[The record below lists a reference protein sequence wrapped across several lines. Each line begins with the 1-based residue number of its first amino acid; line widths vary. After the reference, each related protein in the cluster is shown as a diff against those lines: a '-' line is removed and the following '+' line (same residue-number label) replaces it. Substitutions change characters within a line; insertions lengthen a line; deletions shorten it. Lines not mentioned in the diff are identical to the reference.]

1 MCSVQ
6 AAVAGLNIMTS
17 IQEYRSQK
25 AVAEAKQRA
34 NEQTRRNSDQAY
46 LYDISKIDNEAVS
59 ASREKAVANFKNTQ
73 DANKK
78 LAQNLNLNAGNPDK
92 IIQDIA
98 GTYDM
103 AFLDVTRDY
112 ETDITRLYGKTK
124 EAYAAQQ
131 RRYNSIAPVMMPS
144 RTGLFLK
151 VATQAAS
158 GYQAH
163 SAATGGGG
171 LFGTPASP
179 YGDRSLYPN
188 PLPNADI

>member
-1 MCSVQ
+1 MCDPVTI
-6 AAVAGLNIMTS
+6 AITGLQVMTS
-17 IQEYRSQK
+17 MQEYSSQK
-25 AVAEAKQRA
+25 AIAAAKERA

-46 LYDISKIDNEAVS
+46 LYDISKIDAEAVS
-59 ASREKAVANFKNTQ
+59 ASREKALANFKNTQ

-112 ETDITRLYGKTK
+112 ETDISKLYGKTK
-124 EAYAAQQ
+124 ESYAAQQ

-144 RTGLFLK
+144 RAGLFLK
-151 VATQAAS
+151 VGTQVAT
-158 GYQAH
+158 GYQSGMAGKAINYDGAT
-163 SAATGGGG
+163 SMAAYQSNPTGYSGS
-171 LFGTPASP
+171 T
-179 YGDRSLYPN
+179 
-188 PLPNADI
+188 

>member
-6 AAVAGLNIMTS
+6 AAVAGLSIMSS

-25 AVAEAKQRA
+25 AIAQAKEKA

-46 LYDISKIDNEAVS
+46 LYDISKIDAEAVS
-59 ASREKAVANFKNTQ
+59 ASREKALVNFKNTQ

-103 AFLDVTRDY
+103 AFLDVTKDY
-112 ETDITRLYGKTK
+112 ETDITKLYGKTK

-151 VATQAAS
+151 IATQAAT

-163 SAATGGGG
+163 TAAGGKS
-171 LFGTPASP
+171 LFNSP
-179 YGDRSLYPN
+179 SSPFGDRSLYQT
-188 PLPNADI
+188 PLAGADD

>member
-6 AAVAGLNIMTS
+6 LALAGLS
-17 IQEYRSQK
+17 IASSVQEYKSKK
-25 AVAEAKQRA
+25 AVAAAQQRA

-46 LYDISKIDNEAVS
+46 LYDISKIDAEAVS
-59 ASREKAVANFKNTQ
+59 SSREKVLANFKDTQ

-103 AFLDVTRDY
+103 AFLDITKDY
-112 ETDITRLYGKTK
+112 ETDISRLYGKTK
-124 EAYAAQQ
+124 EAYSAQQ
-131 RRYNSIAPVMMPS
+131 RRYNSIAPVVMPS
-144 RTGLFLK
+144 RTGLFLN
-151 VATQAAS
+151 VATAAAK

-163 SAATGGGG
+163 TAATGSAINYDGS
-171 LFGTPASP
+171 TSMAEYQS
-179 YGDRSLYPN
+179 N
-188 PLPNADI
+188 PTGYSGSR

>member
-1 MCSVQ
+1 MS
-6 AAVAGLNIMTS
+6 S

-25 AVAEAKQRA
+25 AVAQAKERA

-112 ETDITRLYGKTK
+112 ETDITKLYGKTK

-131 RRYNSIAPVMMPS
+131 KRYNSIAPVMMPS

-151 VATQAAS
+151 VATQAAA

-163 SAATGGGG
+163 TAATGKTPLNTNAAG
-171 LFGTPASP
+171 LFTSSGYQSTTNVSP
-179 YGDRSLYPN
+179 
-188 PLPNADI
+188 

>member
-6 AAVAGLNIMTS
+6 LAIAGLS
-17 IQEYRSQK
+17 IASSVQEYRSQK
-25 AVAEAKQRA
+25 AIAAAKERA

-46 LYDISKIDNEAVS
+46 LYDISKIDAEAVS
-59 ASREKAVANFKNTQ
+59 ASREKALANFKNTQ

-103 AFLDVTRDY
+103 AFLDVTKDY
-112 ETDITRLYGKTK
+112 ETDVTRLYGKTK

-151 VATQAAS
+151 VATQAAT

-163 SAATGGGG
+163 TAAGGKG
-171 LFGTPASP
+171 LFNSP
-179 YGDRSLYPN
+179 SSPFGDRSLYQT
-188 PLPNADI
+188 PLAGADD

>member
-1 MCSVQ
+1 MCDPVTIASTALKV
-6 AAVAGLNIMTS
+6 ITS
-17 IQEYRSQK
+17 IQEHRSLQ
-25 AVAEAKQRA
+25 AVAAAKQIA

-46 LYDISKIDNEAVS
+46 LYDLSKIDKEAVS
-59 ASREKAVANFKNTQ
+59 ASREKALANFKDTQ

-112 ETDITRLYGKTK
+112 ETDISRLYGKTK
-124 EAYAAQQ
+124 EAYSAQQ

-151 VATQAAS
+151 VGTQIAS
-158 GYQAH
+158 GYQSGMAGK
-163 SAATGGGG
+163 AT
-171 LFGTPASP
+171 TPDYS
-179 YGDRSLYPN
+179 GSLYPDAGQ
-188 PLPNADI
+188 LGLE

>member
-6 AAVAGLNIMTS
+6 AAVAGLSIMSS

-25 AVAEAKQRA
+25 AIAQAKEKA

-46 LYDISKIDNEAVS
+46 LYDISKIDAEAVS
-59 ASREKAVANFKNTQ
+59 ASREKALVNFKNTQ

-103 AFLDVTRDY
+103 AFLDVTKDY
-112 ETDITRLYGKTK
+112 ETDITKLYGKTK

-151 VATQAAS
+151 VATQAAT

-163 SAATGGGG
+163 SAATSGAKLGYDSA
-171 LFGTPASP
+171 TSMAQYQS
-179 YGDRSLYPN
+179 N
-188 PLPNADI
+188 PTGYSGSF

>member
-6 AAVAGLNIMTS
+6 LAIAGLS
-17 IQEYRSQK
+17 IASSVQEYRSQK
-25 AVAEAKQRA
+25 AIAAAKERA

-46 LYDISKIDNEAVS
+46 LYDISKIDAEAVS
-59 ASREKAVANFKNTQ
+59 ASREKALANFKNTQ
-73 DANKK
+73 DTNKK

-103 AFLDVTRDY
+103 AFLDVTKDY
-112 ETDITRLYGKTK
+112 ETDVTRLYGKTK
-124 EAYAAQQ
+124 EAYSAQQ

-151 VATQAAS
+151 VATQAAT

-163 SAATGGGG
+163 TAAGGKS
-171 LFGTPASP
+171 LFNSP
-179 YGDRSLYPN
+179 SSPFGDRSLYQT
-188 PLPNADI
+188 PLAGADD

>member
-131 RRYNSIAPVMMPS
+131 KRYNSIAPVMMPS

-151 VATQAAS
+151 VATQAAA

-163 SAATGGGG
+163 TAAAGKTPLNTNAAG
-171 LFGTPASP
+171 LFTSSGYQSTTNVSP
-179 YGDRSLYPN
+179 
-188 PLPNADI
+188 

>member
-1 MCSVQ
+1 MCSVEL
-6 AAVAGLNIMTS
+6 AMAGLNIVSS
-17 IQEYRSQK
+17 IQEYNSKK
-25 AVAEAKQRA
+25 AVAAAQERA

-46 LYDISKIDNEAVS
+46 LYDLSKIDSEAVS
-59 ASREKAVANFKNTQ
+59 AARELKAEQFKNNQ

-78 LAQNLNLNAGNPDK
+78 TAQALNLNAGNPDK

-98 GTYDM
+98 GTQDM
-103 AFLDVTRDY
+103 DFLDATRDY
-112 ETDITRLYGKTK
+112 ETDITKLYDKTT

-158 GYQAH
+158 GYQDNEKAK
-163 SAATGGGG
+163 AAKK
-171 LFGTPASP
+171 
-179 YGDRSLYPN
+179 
-188 PLPNADI
+188 

>member
-6 AAVAGLNIMTS
+6 AAVAGLNIMSS

-25 AVAEAKQRA
+25 AVAQAKERA

-46 LYDISKIDNEAVS
+46 LYDLSKIDSEAVS
-59 ASREKAVANFKNTQ
+59 ASREKALANFKNTQ

-103 AFLDVTRDY
+103 AFLDVTKDY
-112 ETDITRLYGKTK
+112 ETDVTRLYGKTK
-124 EAYAAQQ
+124 EAYVAQQ

-151 VATQAAS
+151 VATQAAG

-163 SAATGGGG
+163 TAATSSASTG
-171 LFGTPASP
+171 LFNSSNTNTYASTDF
-179 YGDRSLYPN
+179 GDYK
-188 PLPNADI
+188 

>member
-6 AAVAGLNIMTS
+6 AAVAGLSIMSS

-25 AVAEAKQRA
+25 AIAQGQEKA

-46 LYDISKIDNEAVS
+46 LYDISKIDAEAVS
-59 ASREKAVANFKNTQ
+59 ASREKALANFKNTQ

-103 AFLDVTRDY
+103 AFLDVTKDY
-112 ETDITRLYGKTK
+112 ETDITKLYGKTK

-144 RTGLFLK
+144 RTGLLLK
-151 VATQAAS
+151 VATQAAT

-163 SAATGGGG
+163 SAAVGKTPLNTNAAG
-171 LFGTPASP
+171 LFTSSGYQSTTNVSP
-179 YGDRSLYPN
+179 
-188 PLPNADI
+188 

>member
-6 AAVAGLNIMTS
+6 AAVAGLNIMS
-17 IQEYRSQK
+17 SMQEYRSQK
-25 AVAEAKQRA
+25 AVAQAKERA

-46 LYDISKIDNEAVS
+46 LYDISKIDGEAVS
-59 ASREKAVANFKNTQ
+59 ASREKALANFKNTQ

-103 AFLDVTRDY
+103 AFLDVTKDY
-112 ETDITRLYGKTK
+112 ETDITKLYGKTK

-151 VATQAAS
+151 VATQAAA

-163 SAATGGGG
+163 TAAGGKG
-171 LFGTPASP
+171 LFNSP
-179 YGDRSLYPN
+179 SSPFGDRSLYQT
-188 PLPNADI
+188 PLAGADD